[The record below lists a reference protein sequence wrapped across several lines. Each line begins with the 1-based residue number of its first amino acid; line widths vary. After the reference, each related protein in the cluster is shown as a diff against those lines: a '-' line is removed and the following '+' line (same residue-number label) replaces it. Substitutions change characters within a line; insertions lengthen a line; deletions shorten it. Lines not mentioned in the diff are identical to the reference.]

1 LSPDLWNFERYQ
13 NNGYLPTEIHINH
26 TDNFIVLCTNCHAG
40 FAGSIP
46 AIVILPTNIQF
57 FIDHELRDY
66 ESRMNTATE
75 GQEPQKRNIPT
86 AQAYKD
92 AGGTYIAYALMPG
105 YKTSAAKP
113 WGGSPPAMILKASL
127 GVNTPPLQAEGIDTI
142 PHGTRTQVT
151 RLIELW
157 ARPPPTRNT
166 AVENE
171 KGRAEKSSESSE
183 SHTVLDDDFPRRK
196 RPATESLKRPAKA
209 EKSAK
214 VEKPA
219 KIFPNLD
226 GACDDR
232 HDWALG
238 PNMSANEIIRLY
250 GGFRNCAFAPP

>member
-1 LSPDLWNFERYQ
+1 
-13 NNGYLPTEIHINH
+13 
-26 TDNFIVLCTNCHAG
+26 
-40 FAGSIP
+40 
-46 AIVILPTNIQF
+46 
-57 FIDHELRDY
+57 
-66 ESRMNTATE
+66 MNTATE

-86 AQAYKD
+86 AEAYKD
-92 AGGTYIAYALMPG
+92 AGGTYKAYALMPG

-142 PHGTRTQVT
+142 PHGTRTQVS

-183 SHTVLDDDFPRRK
+183 SPTVLDDDFPKRK
-196 RPATESLKRPAKA
+196 RPATESLKR
-209 EKSAK
+209 SAK

-226 GACDDR
+226 GACDDK
-232 HDWALG
+232 HYWALG
-238 PNMSANEIIRLY
+238 PNMSTNDIIRLY
-250 GGFRNCAFAPP
+250 GGFRNCPSVP